1 MKGKPVQTRVL
12 PSMDR
17 MYYSGTDMHSNARVV
32 KDRYSHVHAYC
43 RFGVNQSYN
52 EIEMVYVKD
61 DIVQM

>member
-1 MKGKPVQTRVL
+1 
-12 PSMDR
+12 MDR